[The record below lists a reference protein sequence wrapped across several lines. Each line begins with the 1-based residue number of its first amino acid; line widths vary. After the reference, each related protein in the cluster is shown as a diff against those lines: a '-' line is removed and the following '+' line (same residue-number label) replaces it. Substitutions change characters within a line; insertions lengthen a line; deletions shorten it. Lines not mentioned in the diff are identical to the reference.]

1 MKNAIKEFLQSLVI
15 AAILAFFIITFIAQ
29 SFVVDG
35 RSMADTLQDGERLFV
50 NKFIYRFH
58 PPERGDI
65 IVFTPKGAPEQKYIK
80 RVIAKPGDT
89 VYIKDSTTY
98 INGEAIKEDYLTEK
112 MIGDFGP
119 YEVPKDSVFVL
130 GDNRN
135 HSADS
140 RFRNIVGF
148 VDYNS
153 ISGKAFWVYWPL
165 TDMRLI
171 DHQDYNLSFEN

>member
-1 MKNAIKEFLQSLVI
+1 MDKSEIKEFLQSLVI
-15 AAILAFFIITFIAQ
+15 AAILAFFIITFVAQ

-35 RSMADTLQDGERLFV
+35 DSMDPTLQNGERLFV

-65 IVFTPKGAPEQKYIK
+65 IVFTPQGAPDSKYIK
-80 RVIAKPGDT
+80 RVIGLPGET
-89 VYIKDSTTY
+89 VEIKDGTTF
-98 INGEAIKEDYLTEK
+98 IDGKPIKEDYIKES
-112 MIGDFGP
+112 ISGDYGP
-119 YEVPKDSVFVL
+119 YEVPEKSVFVM

-140 RFRNIVGF
+140 RYPEIVGF
-148 VDYNS
+148 VDYDT

-165 TDMRLI
+165 GKMRI
-171 DHQDYNLSFEN
+171 IEHHKYDINN